1 MVRLRFEEYIP
12 QMRQAEWGVEGVV
25 AKDKVSEGGVSG
37 AMMMSS
43 FWWAV
48 EARCGVLVS
57 CVILAWR
64 QAASR

>member
-1 MVRLRFEEYIP
+1 MVRLRCEEYIP
-12 QMRQAEWGVEGVV
+12 QMRQAELGVDGAV
-25 AKDKVSEGGVSG
+25 ASDSVRAGGVSG